1 MINVQFY
8 LWHSILSAAEF
19 LVLMKFIEYNED
31 KEIAV
36 KFSPNLA
43 KIKERVAQVKASEE
57 VGVKLMQKW
66 EEEAIIRHE
75 AEEKGIEKG
84 TDNSRVESIKNLM
97 KNLKLTAEKAMEA
110 LGIPQKDYE
119 KYKSM
124 L

>member
-119 KYKSM
+119 K
-124 L
+124 